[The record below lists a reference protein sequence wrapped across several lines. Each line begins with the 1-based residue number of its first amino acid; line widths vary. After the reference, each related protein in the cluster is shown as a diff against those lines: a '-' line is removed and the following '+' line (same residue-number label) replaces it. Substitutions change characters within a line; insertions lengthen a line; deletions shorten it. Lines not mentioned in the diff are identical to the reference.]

1 MPEAPHRLGAV
12 ILAAGGAARM
22 GAAKQLLMVGGVP
35 LVVRAV
41 DAALASPARPVVVVL
56 GSRAERVRAPISG
69 RPVLTV
75 VNPDWKTGMASSIR
89 AGVAALLGAEPGI
102 DAVLVAPCDQP
113 ALSAGAI
120 DALWALHRASGR
132 TAAARYSGRN
142 GAPAIFGRSD
152 FGRLLGLSGDEGARQ
167 MLNSD
172 SEKVSTIEMPELAL
186 DLDTPDDV
194 RRWAGGDG

>member
-1 MPEAPHRLGAV
+1 MATCVLVSGTGTILEAICDGAV
-12 ILAAGGAARM
+12 QVELVVADRQCRGLEVAAGH
-22 GAAKQLLMVGGVP
+22 
-35 LVVRAV
+35 
-41 DAALASPARPVVVVL
+41 
-56 GSRAERVRAPISG
+56 
-69 RPVLTV
+69 
-75 VNPDWKTGMASSIR
+75 
-89 AGVAALLGAEPGI
+89 GI

-120 DALWALHRASGR
+120 DVLWALHRASGR

-142 GAPAIFGRSD
+142 GAPAIFGRGD
-152 FGRLLGLSGDEGARQ
+152 FGRLLGLSGDEGARM

-172 SEKVSTIEMPELAL
+172 SEKVSTVEMPELAL

>member
-1 MPEAPHRLGAV
+1 
-12 ILAAGGAARM
+12 
-22 GAAKQLLMVGGVP
+22 
-35 LVVRAV
+35 
-41 DAALASPARPVVVVL
+41 
-56 GSRAERVRAPISG
+56 VRAPISG

-120 DALWALHRASGR
+120 DVLWALHRASGR

-142 GAPAIFGRSD
+142 GAPAIFGRGD
-152 FGRLLGLSGDEGARQ
+152 FGRLLGLSGDEGARM

-172 SEKVSTIEMPELAL
+172 SEKVSTVEMPELAL